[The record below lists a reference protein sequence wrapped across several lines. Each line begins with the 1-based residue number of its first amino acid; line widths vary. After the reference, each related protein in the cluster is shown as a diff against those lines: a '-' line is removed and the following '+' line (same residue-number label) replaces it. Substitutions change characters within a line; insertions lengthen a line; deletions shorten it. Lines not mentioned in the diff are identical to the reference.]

1 MAEMDHRQRERER
14 EQRRQAPE
22 REREYGEARSSCGLH
37 SSRLAQSSSAPPPPP
52 PPAGSAA
59 PATKVAANYET
70 SGLLAGETN
79 RYNGVVL
86 KWNEPADAR
95 KPTQRW
101 RLYMFKGDE
110 AIDEPYQIHRQSAYL
125 LGRER
130 RVADIPLDH
139 PSCSSQHAVLQFRE
153 TEKADDDGVRRRRV
167 RPYLMDLNSTNGT
180 YLNAE
185 KIEPQRYVELF
196 ERDVIKFGY
205 SSRDFVLLHE
215 ESAE

>member
-1 MAEMDHRQRERER
+1 MADDAHRGARGSRDEPRGG
-14 EQRRQAPE
+14 PE
-22 REREYGEARSSCGLH
+22 REREYDAQPSRGLA
-37 SSRLAQSSSAPPPPP
+37 SSRPAQSSSAPPAP
-52 PPAGSAA
+52 PPAG
-59 PATKVAANYET
+59 PAKPAANYET

-95 KPTQRW
+95 VPAQRW
-101 RLYMFKGDE
+101 RLYMFKGDDP
-110 AIDEPYQIHRQSAYL
+110 IDEPYQIHRQSGYL

-139 PSCSSQHAVLQFRE
+139 PSCSSQHAVVQFRE
-153 TEKADDDGVRRRRV
+153 TEKAEEDGVRRRRV
-167 RPYLMDLNSTNGT
+167 RPYLMDLGSTNGT

-215 ESAE
+215 ESA